1 MKHTEFNY
9 HGRKSWLVAGWAV
22 WLLLVPL
29 WMVGMLSM
37 IRYERLADA
46 AEQKVE
52 LLQGEST
59 PKAASEAV
67 R

>member
-9 HGRKSWLVAGWAV
+9 HGRKSWLVAGWVV
-22 WLLLVPL
+22 WLLLIPL
-29 WMVGMLSM
+29 WMVGLLSM

-46 AEQKVE
+46 AEQK
-52 LLQGEST
+52 LESQQVGSD
-59 PKAASEAV
+59 PKVTTEAL